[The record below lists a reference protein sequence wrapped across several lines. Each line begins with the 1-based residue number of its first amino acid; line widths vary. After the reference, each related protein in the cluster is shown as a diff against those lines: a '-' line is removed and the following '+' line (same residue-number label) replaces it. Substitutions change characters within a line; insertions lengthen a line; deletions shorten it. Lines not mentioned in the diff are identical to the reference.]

1 MRGKC
6 CRTRDK
12 ISGVGRDALLRILAM
27 RWKAIALSTLWVAF
41 PLLAQR
47 YTPYDPDWRQGRHD
61 YKKTA
66 RAPWRCT
73 EPATVSKTWED
84 LVDDLPVFAT
94 TADIDGDG
102 RAEVFFAGWGT
113 NSGTNNYTYPTIDN
127 DDGSRVCSNA
137 ISIGLGT
144 GVNAGTVLEGPITTN
159 VSTGHQIPLLVVATG
174 GPTLYRV
181 DGACNTY
188 SVRGIDSVFSAIT
201 VADVDGD
208 GNSDLFWGEGTYAK
222 RLDGGSANFTEV
234 WSANTGLRV
243 GTPALG
249 DFNGDGNLEVCFP
262 TASTD
267 YSTNLI
273 KCYRPSDGTFLYEWN
288 LSPYCSFPDMFVH
301 SSLARQRFQSSPYI
315 SVLLADDLD
324 GDGKDELVARGS
336 GCTVAFELD
345 ASNSPVAKWAVSVSG
360 NRAPAS
366 GDFDG
371 DGLPDVVLNSVSG
384 HSGTITVLKGT
395 NGSTIA
401 TFTESSEGCSAP
413 TVADITG
420 DGILDVITACYNPVA
435 WSPSNG
441 WSDRVWAGSGAAPY
455 ITTSDVMVARKEPG
469 KLMIAIGDSSCY
481 TVVWTCNAAVYGED
495 EGLQTDESPTETPTP
510 RVVVEG
516 RSVIVSGYAGELKV
530 FSADGRTVFSGQV
543 RGSLR
548 LPLSK
553 GVYFVSYEGGRRRVI
568 VLY

>member
-1 MRGKC
+1 MRKVFVL
-6 CRTRDK
+6 
-12 ISGVGRDALLRILAM
+12 SLLALWGMTPAY
-27 RWKAIALSTLWVAF
+27 
-41 PLLAQR
+41 AQR
-47 YTPYDPDWRQGRHD
+47 YAPADPYWRQGRHD

-84 LVDDLPVFAT
+84 MREDLPVFIT
-94 TADIDGDG
+94 TADIDDDN
-102 RAEVFFAGWGT
+102 RAEVFFTGWGT
-113 NSGTNNYTYPTIDN
+113 NSAVVWIYPTIDN
-127 DDGSRVCSNA
+127 DDGSNVCSGGINVG
-137 ISIGLGT
+137 SGLGI
-144 GVNAGTVLEGPITTN
+144 NAGAMMEGPITTN
-159 VSTGHQIPLLVVATG
+159 ASTGHQIPLLAVMNNV
-174 GPTLYRV
+174 PRIYRV
-181 DGACNTY
+181 DGACNPY
-188 SVRGIDSVFSAIT
+188 HVRLIDTVFSAIT

-234 WSANTGLRV
+234 WSVNTGLRV

-262 TASTD
+262 TTSTD

-273 KCYRPSDGTFLYEWN
+273 KCYRPSDGALLWQWN
-288 LSPYCSFPDMFVH
+288 LSPFCSFPDMVAH
-301 SSLARQRFQSSPYI
+301 SSLTRQRLQSSPYI

-324 GDGKDELVARGS
+324 GDSKDELVARGS
-336 GCTVAFELD
+336 GCTVAFELN
-345 ASNSPVAKWAVSVSG
+345 ASNSPIAKWAVSVSG
-360 NRAPAS
+360 NRAPAA

-441 WSDRVWAGSGAAPY
+441 WSGRVWAGSGAAPY
-455 ITTSDVMVARKEPG
+455 IASSDVIVAKKEPG
-469 KLMIAIGDSSCY
+469 KLMVAIGDSSCY
-481 TVVWTCNAAVYGED
+481 TVVWTCNAAVYGDEED
-495 EGLQTDESPTETPTP
+495 LKVEETDVRSEP
-510 RVVVEG
+510 RVYVEG
-516 RSVIVSGYAGELKV
+516 DRLVIEGYRGRVRLYRS
-530 FSADGRTVFSGQV
+530 DGVLV
-543 RGSLR
+543 
-548 LPLSK
+548 LSK
-553 GVYFVSYEGGRRRVI
+553 EVKGRAVFRLKRGVYFLAHNGRGRVI
-568 VLY
+568 VLR

>member
-1 MRGKC
+1 MFVL
-6 CRTRDK
+6 
-12 ISGVGRDALLRILAM
+12 SLLALWGITPAY
-27 RWKAIALSTLWVAF
+27 
-41 PLLAQR
+41 AQR
-47 YTPYDPDWRQGRHD
+47 YAPADPYWRQGRHD

-73 EPATVSKTWED
+73 APATVSKSWQD
-84 LVDDLPVFAT
+84 LRADLPVFAT
-94 TADIDGDG
+94 VADIDGDS

-113 NSGTNNYTYPTIDN
+113 NSGTINWTYPTIDN
-127 DDGSRVCSNA
+127 DDGSRVCSGG
-137 ISIGLGT
+137 ISLGSGLGT
-144 GVNAGTVLEGPITTN
+144 SSGTIMEGPITTN
-159 VSTGHQIPLLVVATG
+159 ASTGHQIPLLVVRNNV
-174 GPTLYRV
+174 PTLYRV

-188 SVRGIDSVFSAIT
+188 SARNTDTVFSAIT

-222 RLDGGSANFTEV
+222 RLNGGSANFTEV
-234 WSANTGLRV
+234 WSVNTGLRV

-273 KCYRPSDGTFLYEWN
+273 KCYRPSDGTLLWQWN
-288 LSPYCSFPDMFVH
+288 LSPFCSFPDMFAH
-301 SSLARQRFQSSPYI
+301 SYLIRNRLQSSPYI

-336 GCTVAFELD
+336 SCTVAFELD

-360 NRAPAS
+360 NRAPAA

-420 DGILDVITACYNPVA
+420 DGILDVITACYDPVA

-441 WSDRVWAGSGAAPY
+441 WSGRVWAGSGAAPY
-455 ITTSDVMVARKEPG
+455 ITTSDVIVAKKEPG
-469 KLMIAIGDSSCY
+469 KLLLAIGDSSCY
-481 TVVWTCNAAVYGED
+481 AVVWTCNAAVYGDGED
-495 EGLQTDESPTETPTP
+495 LKVEERPDVRNEP
-510 RVVVEG
+510 RVSVGGNRLVIEGYEG
-516 RSVIVSGYAGELKV
+516 RIRLYRSDGVLILSDEVKGRAVFRLKRGIY
-530 FSADGRTVFSGQV
+530 FLAHNGRG
-543 RGSLR
+543 
-548 LPLSK
+548 
-553 GVYFVSYEGGRRRVI
+553 RVI
-568 VLY
+568 VLR